1 MEPTWISIL
10 ILAALYGAATKLYWS
25 SKVFRAMT
33 KIETIRVAISQSAPV
48 YLQKEASLAKALQI
62 LQNASRQGA
71 QLVAFGET
79 WLPGYPAWL
88 DVCPEAALWN
98 HAPTKRVFARLR
110 HNSVAL
116 PGPEVETLR
125 QAAADLKLTV
135 VMGINERV
143 DSGPG
148 SGTLYNTLLTFT
160 PEGKLGNCHRKLVP
174 TYTERMVWGPGDGA
188 GLTAIETGGLRVGGL
203 ICWEHWM
210 PLARMAMHN
219 SGEHIHIAVWPTA
232 HELHQLASR
241 HYAFEGR
248 CFVLAVGLL
257 MRGTDVPEEFARRDG
272 ENRWL
277 ERGGS
282 AIIAPDSRYI
292 VEPIFE
298 QEELIVADIDLS
310 EIDKESMTLDVTGH
324 YARPDVFKFELKTR

>member
-1 MEPTWISIL
+1 
-10 ILAALYGAATKLYWS
+10 
-25 SKVFRAMT
+25 MT
-33 KIETIRVAISQSAPV
+33 KPETVRVAIAQSAPA
-48 YLQKEASLAKALQI
+48 YLDKEASLAKALEI
-62 LQNASRQGA
+62 LQKSANQGV

-98 HAPTKRVFARLR
+98 HEPTKRVFARMR
-110 HNSVAL
+110 QNSVAV
-116 PGPEVETLR
+116 PGPEVQTLC
-125 QAAADLKLTV
+125 QAAGDLKLTV
-135 VMGINERV
+135 IMGINERV
-143 DSGPG
+143 DFGPG
-148 SGTLYNTLLTFT
+148 SGTLYNSLLTFT

-174 TYTERMVWGPGDGA
+174 TYSERMVWGAGDGA
-188 GLTAIETGGLRVGGL
+188 GLNAVDTGGLRIGGL

-219 SGEHIHIAVWPTA
+219 SSEHIHVAVWPTV

-257 MRGTDVPEEFARRDG
+257 MRRTDLPEEFAACDG
-272 ENRWL
+272 ETSWV

-282 AIIAPDSRYI
+282 SIIAPDARYV
-292 VEPIFE
+292 VEPVFDR
-298 QEELIVADIDLS
+298 EELIVADLNLS

-324 YARPDVFKFELKTR
+324 YARPDVFRFELKQRQE